1 MGDLFPPPKIVIIY
15 GRRSWLCRNGKQ
27 ALSRIGLMIPGIG
40 IERGDAGQ
48 RSSLIRED
56 TSTFLRDV
64 LHLLTWMDIF
74 RILFCFRRSGWTK
87 DSARLRTR

>member
-1 MGDLFPPPKIVIIY
+1 MGGVHGY
-15 GRRSWLCRNGKQ
+15 VETENRLCHG
-27 ALSRIGLMIPGIG
+27 IGLMIPGIG